1 MRKGEV
7 IQLSGKLATVK
18 ASTRKARTALVEAK
32 RKLVE
37 KFDGLDKLSEDEIYL
52 KLGELYRMVAGHILD
67 FPQGLPDVEWF
78 ASDEFE
84 DKELKE
90 LEKDFLSV

>member
-18 ASTRKARTALVEAK
+18 ASTRKSRTALTEAK

-37 KFDGLDKLSEDEIYL
+37 KFGGLDNLSEEEIYL
-52 KLGELYRMVAGHILD
+52 KLGELYKTIADHILD
-67 FPQGLPDVEWF
+67 FPQGLPDLEWF
-78 ASDEFE
+78 SSDEFE